1 MSAGEVIGV
10 ALLGGLGAL
19 ARFSLD
25 WAVSLRFGLHFPFG
39 TLAVNLSGAFLLGV
53 LAGAGLHGRAFLFA
67 GLALLGAYT
76 TFSTWMLET
85 HRLAEGGHHR
95 AALANLG
102 ISAVLGLGMAALG
115 HALGAVLW
123 G

>member
-1 MSAGEVIGV
+1 MSPGELVLVG
-10 ALLGGLGAL
+10 LLGGLGAL
-19 ARFSLD
+19 GRFALD

-39 TLAVNLSGAFLLGV
+39 TLAVNLTGAFALGT
-53 LAGAGLHGRAFLFA
+53 LAGAGLQGRAFLFA

-85 HRLAEGGHHR
+85 HRLLEAGR
-95 AALANLG
+95 SKAAVANLAV
-102 ISAVLGLGMAALG
+102 SAGLGLGIAALG

-123 G
+123 S